1 MRRIKKQKK
10 TGKIPE
16 LKVDYNSYCP
26 GKKEKLLWTLES
38 MGIIAGMDFL
48 FYRSAAA
55 VVLWLPFVPF
65 WFRWKKKQAMEKRR
79 KDLYEHF
86 RDLTAACSLRYA
98 QDIPWKTQ

>member
-55 VVLWLPFVPF
+55 
-65 WFRWKKKQAMEKRR
+65 E
-79 KDLYEHF
+79 
-86 RDLTAACSLRYA
+86 
-98 QDIPWKTQ
+98 